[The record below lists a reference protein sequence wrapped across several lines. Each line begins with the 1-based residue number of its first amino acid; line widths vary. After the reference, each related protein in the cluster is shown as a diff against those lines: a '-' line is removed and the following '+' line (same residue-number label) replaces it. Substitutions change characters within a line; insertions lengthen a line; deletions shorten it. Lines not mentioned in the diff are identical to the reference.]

1 MHTIN
6 TLKSN
11 VCTILPPSFVLNIT
25 MDTGGGYLISNN
37 DIDTS
42 KSDRGNHLPSTASRE
57 ESVEVRKLTQKQE
70 LRLMNYLDD
79 AFQQIV
85 RGYSKRYTTTSTTS
99 LPTLEIYL
107 AKMDSILNI
116 IAEIPPV
123 GPSAQL
129 LINYLLRYTNEITD
143 GIPGY
148 EIGSRS
154 AKQLVGDEEK
164 VAGTI
169 NVSSSLEKAIA
180 SLDLLDRVWSSVL
193 RGNMIDMKQ
202 AKEHTKKDID
212 IGKNSLSFPGLGTPY
227 SHSASHEQH
236 QIEQNQ
242 GRYSENANQRVQR
255 DNHSVVGSRGFS
267 TVGQT
272 QRIRLRNVITLA
284 KENLFAWMRTQ
295 LDAPLPPQIEE
306 SRKNEKKEN
315 IDLIKSQGDLD
326 DRDGVTDL
334 QNDLENAEEESEIQL
349 EDVKTE
355 NEESNNN
362 NNHYDE
368 LFSRQIDPD
377 AEDEDEEEST
387 ENNQPGR
394 KRSHTS
400 EESGQPSHK
409 RKHQDEDQ
417 TTIAPSDVESEA
429 TFRGNSGPNAVAVM
443 RWDVAF
449 ARIFQKTLR
458 SLSDIQDRSQRANET
473 EDHQELLS

>member
-1 MHTIN
+1 
-6 TLKSN
+6 
-11 VCTILPPSFVLNIT
+11 
-25 MDTGGGYLISNN
+25 MDSGGGYLISNH
-37 DIDTS
+37 DIETTKID
-42 KSDRGNHLPSTASRE
+42 KVDQSTNNS
-57 ESVEVRKLTQKQE
+57 SIQVRKLTQKQE

-85 RGYSKRYTTTSTTS
+85 RGFSKRYTTSSATS

-107 AKMDSILNI
+107 AKMDSILHI

-154 AKQLVGDEEK
+154 ADQLVGDEEK
-164 VAGTI
+164 VAGTSNI
-169 NVSSSLEKAIA
+169 SSSLEKAIA
-180 SLDLLDRVWSSVL
+180 SLDLLDRVWSAVL

-202 AKEHTKKDID
+202 AKEHSKTDIEV
-212 IGKNSLSFPGLGTPY
+212 GKNSLSFPGLGTPY
-227 SHSASHEQH
+227 THSASHEQH

-242 GRYSENANQRVQR
+242 GRYPENAQQRSQR

-306 SRKNEKKEN
+306 SRKEEKKESLN
-315 IDLIKSQGDLD
+315 LIEEQGDLD
-326 DRDGVTDL
+326 TADGATDS
-334 QNDLENAEEESEIQL
+334 QDAEEENEIQL

-355 NEESNNN
+355 SNDNY
-362 NNHYDE
+362 NHYDD

-377 AEDEDEEEST
+377 AEDEDDEDNT
-387 ENNQPGR
+387 EDDGDVKHGR

-400 EESGQPSHK
+400 EETEQPTHK
-409 RKHQDEDQ
+409 RKHQEEDQ

-429 TFRGNSGPNAVAVM
+429 TFRGNSAPNTAAVM

-458 SLSDIQDRSQRANET
+458 CLSDIQDRTQRATEN
-473 EDHQELLS
+473 EDHQEP

>member
-1 MHTIN
+1 
-6 TLKSN
+6 
-11 VCTILPPSFVLNIT
+11 
-25 MDTGGGYLISNN
+25 MDSGGGYVISDH
-37 DIDTS
+37 DIETTKQDKVDQPLSTS
-42 KSDRGNHLPSTASRE
+42 SI
-57 ESVEVRKLTQKQE
+57 EVRKLSQKQE

-85 RGYSKRYTTTSTTS
+85 RGFSKRYTTSSATS

-154 AKQLVGDEEK
+154 ADQLVGDQEK
-164 VAGTI
+164 VAGAPS
-169 NVSSSLEKAIA
+169 VSSSLEKAIA
-180 SLDLLDRVWSSVL
+180 SLDLLDRVWSAVL

-202 AKEHTKKDID
+202 AKEHSKNDIEV
-212 IGKNSLSFPGLGTPY
+212 GKNSLSFPGLGTPY
-227 SHSASHEQH
+227 THSASHEQR
-236 QIEQNQ
+236 QLEQNQ
-242 GRYSENANQRVQR
+242 GRYPKNAHQRSQR

-306 SRKNEKKEN
+306 SQKDEKKESQ
-315 IDLIKSQGDLD
+315 DLIEKQGDLD
-326 DRDGVTDL
+326 ATDSH
-334 QNDLENAEEESEIQL
+334 NAEEESEIQL

-355 NEESNNN
+355 SNNSH
-362 NNHYDE
+362 NHYDD
-368 LFSRQIDPD
+368 LFSRKIDPD
-377 AEDEDEEEST
+377 AEDEDEEDNT
-387 ENNQPGR
+387 EDDGNDKHGR
-394 KRSHTS
+394 KRSHAS
-400 EESGQPSHK
+400 EEFEQPPHK
-409 RKHQDEDQ
+409 RKHEEEDQ
-417 TTIAPSDVESEA
+417 NTIPPSDVESEA
-429 TFRGNSGPNAVAVM
+429 TFRGDSGPNAAAVM

-458 SLSDIQDRSQRANET
+458 CLSDIQERTQKATES
-473 EDHQELLS
+473 EDHQD